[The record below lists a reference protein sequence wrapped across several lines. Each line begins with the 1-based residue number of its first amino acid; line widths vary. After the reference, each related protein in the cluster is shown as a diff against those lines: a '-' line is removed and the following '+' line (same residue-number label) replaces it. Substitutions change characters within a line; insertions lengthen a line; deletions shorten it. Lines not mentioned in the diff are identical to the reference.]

1 MNLNKYFYCCIIFT
15 VIYRVKDLT
24 LNDHNKTKEQLIL
37 ELEKLRQ
44 SVNELKTSKPNL
56 TKEFLQERE
65 IKLFK
70 SALEESTDAIGMA
83 TSEGKHFY
91 QNQAFGLMF
100 DDVGAEPTSV
110 YIDKSVGEEVFQTI
124 KAGDRWIGE
133 LQMRGANNEIRDIFL
148 RAYSTKDE
156 NGKITNLVGVHTD
169 ITKRKY
175 IEKVLRKKEE
185 KYRILFELSPN
196 GILLEDRDGN
206 IIDANSAF
214 SESLGYKREE
224 IIGKNVQMLA
234 HPEVFNEVGDN
245 IEKLLSGELLRHE
258 EKSVKK
264 DGTICYLNLTEQ
276 KITLPDGKDGI
287 ICITEDIT
295 ERKQIG
301 EALKESEAELRQ
313 IQKLDGIGQL
323 AAGIAHDFNNILTAM
338 LGNTELAL
346 ESSNMDEKVR
356 NYLEQVVSSGRNAGE
371 LISNILTFSRK
382 QVIRPEVID
391 VNNTILNLTKTL
403 HRVISEDIKIELN
416 LHKNIFPIKADPTQI
431 EQILINLVINAKDAI
446 KNSKQLKRI
455 KAITIETT
463 DIFPEKEDISQYI
476 GTTTGKNVLISVT
489 DSGIGMNKEIINRI
503 FEPYFTTKEAGKGT
517 GLGLSIVYGIVKQNS
532 GSISVS
538 SEPGE
543 GTTIK
548 VFWPAFLGKTKFNEE
563 VEEERITGGTETIFF
578 TEDDDSVR
586 KISEKLLRLY
596 GYKVLTASNG
606 IKALD
611 RVRSENIKIDM
622 LITDVVMPEMG
633 GIELSEKMKVIYPE
647 MKVIYC
653 SGYPDDNIVS
663 VNGILNKEI
672 NFIPKPYSG
681 KELAKKIREIFDEK

>member
-1 MNLNKYFYCCIIFT
+1 M
-15 VIYRVKDLT
+15 
-24 LNDHNKTKEQLIL
+24 NDHNKTKEQLIL

-70 SALEESTDAIGMA
+70 SALEASTDAIGMA
-83 TSEGKHFY
+83 TSEGRHYY
-91 QNQAFGLMF
+91 QNEAFNLMF
-100 DDVGAEPTSV
+100 GDVGAEPTSV

-124 KAGDRWIGE
+124 KAGGKWIGE
-133 LQMRGANNEIRDIFL
+133 IKMRGANNETRDVFL

-169 ITKRKY
+169 ITERKK
-175 IEKVLRKKEE
+175 IDKVLRKNEE

-196 GILLEDRDGN
+196 GILLEDEDGN
-206 IIDANSAF
+206 IIDTNSAF

-224 IIGKNVQMLA
+224 LIGKNVQMLA

-245 IEKLLSGELLRHE
+245 IKKLLSGELLRHE

-264 DGTICYLNLTEQ
+264 DGTICYLNLTEK
-276 KITLPDGKDGI
+276 KITLPNGKDGI
-287 ICITEDIT
+287 ICITEDIS

-301 EALKESEAELRQ
+301 EALKEREAELRQ

-346 ESSNMDEKVR
+346 ESSNMDEKIR

-446 KNSKQLKRI
+446 ENSKQQKRK

-463 DIFPEKEDISQYI
+463 DIFLEKEDISQHI

-517 GLGLSIVYGIVKQNS
+517 GLGLSIVYGIVKQNN

-543 GTTIK
+543 G
-548 VFWPAFLGKTKFNEE
+548 
-563 VEEERITGGTETIFF
+563 
-578 TEDDDSVR
+578 
-586 KISEKLLRLY
+586 
-596 GYKVLTASNG
+596 
-606 IKALD
+606 
-611 RVRSENIKIDM
+611 
-622 LITDVVMPEMG
+622 
-633 GIELSEKMKVIYPE
+633 
-647 MKVIYC
+647 
-653 SGYPDDNIVS
+653 
-663 VNGILNKEI
+663 
-672 NFIPKPYSG
+672 
-681 KELAKKIREIFDEK
+681 